1 MSIASSS
8 SGVWSR
14 SSSVNPFFPP
24 PNRNVEPS
32 DFASVEDMLF
42 EVFRCEETDTI
53 DSISI
58 SQFFKVKV
66 HNWIQYRIHFVISNT
81 FRLWKPLEFVDLIQG
96 SKKW

>member
-1 MSIASSS
+1 MSVASSS

-24 PNRNVEPS
+24 SRNVEPH

-58 SQFFKVKV
+58 SQFFKVKYKYKSS
-66 HNWIQYRIHFVISNT
+66 IQKHT
-81 FRLWKPLEFVDLIQG
+81 FNKIE
-96 SKKW
+96 